1 MGVTARAN
9 LSTYRFGFVILKE
22 VIVLLKK
29 LFKFIIP
36 IVLLLPI
43 ILYVAI
49 VITNNCIADKIE
61 KDLIKYDLP
70 ANTVLVD
77 SISAAGKLMGSG
89 NGMQYMGSILVSSDL
104 TEQDISSHY
113 GKQFDFI
120 EVRHQ
125 ETEALDFIM
134 GHKQFKQL
142 KDTNIDTYYSVTCW
156 NENTT
161 ENLGDFIIFLLNLD
175 LRAH

>member
-1 MGVTARAN
+1 M
-9 LSTYRFGFVILKE
+9 
-22 VIVLLKK
+22 LKK
-29 LFKFIIP
+29 LLKIIIP
-36 IVLLLPI
+36 IILLSPI
-43 ILYVAI
+43 IVYVAI

-77 SISAAGKLMGSG
+77 SVSAAGKLVGSG

-104 TEQDISSHY
+104 TEQEISKHY

-134 GHKQFKQL
+134 ANKHFKRL
-142 KDTNIDTYYSVTCW
+142 KDTNVNTYYSVTCW
-156 NENTT
+156 DENTT
-161 ENLGDFIIFLLNLD
+161 EHFNDFIIALLDLD